1 MNPNS
6 DMDRLEPI
14 PSPPGHLVREFCH
27 RALPVLTF
35 IAAGVGAA
43 FLWNQRFTGTLL
55 QGEVEPIRANVTA
68 LEGGTIAI
76 LHVQRWQEVTNQQPI
91 ATLQI
96 IDADAVGRSVDV
108 LRSELQV
115 LRSRMA
121 LDESRNEQ
129 SVETLRVRWMEAR
142 VALATS
148 RVSLGNAEREL
159 QRNKQ
164 LFDQQILSA
173 SQLDSAQTLRDA
185 LELEVEERTKLADSI
200 ETSLNR
206 LDAAVKKDRGEAMGV
221 FERSLAAQESELA
234 HQGTQILRAPMA
246 GIVRSLTVT
255 HGESVASGAI
265 IAEIAT
271 PKSDRIVG
279 FVRQP
284 LTLEPRPGMTV
295 EIRTRGAVRQVGQSR
310 IAQVGADLELIDPTL
325 RLPGS
330 DGAIQRGL
338 AFSVPLPPELQVRPG
353 ELVDL
358 LVRPTV
364 D

>member
-1 MNPNS
+1 MNPNF

-43 FLWNQRFTGTLL
+43 FLWNQRFVGTLL

-68 LEGGTIAI
+68 LEGGTISA

-91 ATLQI
+91 ATIQV

-148 RVSLGNAEREL
+148 RVALGNAEREL

-164 LFDQQILSA
+164 LFNQRILSE

-185 LELEVEERTKLADSI
+185 LELEVNERTQLADGI
-200 ETSLNR
+200 GESLKR
-206 LDAAVKKDRGEAMGV
+206 LDATVQKDRGETMGV
-221 FERSLAAQESELA
+221 LERSLAAQESEIA

-246 GIVRSLTVT
+246 GIVRTLDTIP
-255 HGESVASGAI
+255 GERVASGAI
-265 IAEIAT
+265 VAEIT
-271 PKSDRIVG
+271 SPKSKRIVG
-279 FVRQP
+279 FIRQP
-284 LTLEPRPGMTV
+284 LILEPRPGMVV
-295 EIRTRGAVRQVGQSR
+295 EIRTRGATRQVGQSR
-310 IAQVGADLELIDPTL
+310 ISEVGADLELINSPL
-325 RLPGS
+325 RLRGF
-330 DGAIQRGL
+330 DNATERGL
-338 AFSVPLPPELQVRPG
+338 AFMVPLPPELRVLPG

-358 LVRPTV
+358 MVQPSA